1 MLRVLPKLA
10 LLALCAIVVSLNL
23 TVSTSAQSAT
33 PTPAPLFIIPTATS
47 LPTAT
52 LSSSQ
57 IVKSLGGYGLKSS
70 DLPGFTPSENN
81 GTFLLEELR
90 GLLSKLYPQRSE
102 QISALITSY
111 QAYGVIGAEVAHYF
125 SLPCERQAIFGLG
138 TTIYGLAAENA
149 QRLATDSSLLSL
161 YARLYDWKRAVSSGL
176 KGRVFTAPVGTDLC
190 SVPSKQHILEFA
202 VGRWLVFASVYAPD
216 TTDMSL
222 VTTTLN
228 NLANVVTQRIQPAEI
243 IAAAPTATATPR
255 PTSTPQAVGLSP
267 LANPNDPSKLGPGWE
282 FSGNKPGEDSYSLV
296 GNNAI
301 LLITATES
309 SARVCHAQRGDFDF
323 VVKVTLGNHLDYQ
336 GAYIFVKDTTSP
348 ALFRLGVSDTDRCCD
363 YDMHINS
370 IGKSNTDKWTEWVVW
385 DMDRRRAY
393 SKTWHLKIRRFARN
407 IFNAYYSADG
417 TRWTLLRGDTVVVM
431 PDRVEVCLAVYS
443 DRRAEGFVAT
453 FEDVSVKPIK

>member
-1 MLRVLPKLA
+1 MPRVLPKLA
-10 LLALCAIVVSLNL
+10 LLALCAITVLLNL

-81 GTFLLEELR
+81 GTFLLEEWR

-149 QRLATDSSLLSL
+149 QRLATDSSLLSV
-161 YARLYDWKRAVSSGL
+161 YTRLYDWKRAVSSGL

-267 LANPNDPSKLGPGWE
+267 LADPNDPSKLGPGWE
-282 FSGNKPGEDSYSLV
+282 FSGNKPGEDGYSLV

-301 LLITATES
+301 LLIAAPQST
-309 SARVCHAQRGDFDF
+309 ARVCHAQQGPFEF
-323 VVKVTLGNHLDYQ
+323 VAKITLGDIDLDQ
-336 GAYIFVKDTTSP
+336 SAFISVIDTASP
-348 ALFRLGVSDTDRCCD
+348 ANFYSSIRTIRE
-363 YDMHINS
+363 INTWLVAS
-370 IGKSNTDKWTEWVVW
+370 AFGTSNTKSEIRSVYHSLKILSESYPKVW
-385 DMDRRRAY
+385 
-393 SKTWHLKIRRFARN
+393 HVKIRRLSSSFS
-407 IFNAYYSADG
+407 AYYSDNE
-417 TRWTLLRGDTVVVM
+417 TRWKVLREDTVVVM
-431 PDRVEVCLAVYS
+431 PDSIMVCLGVAS
-443 DRRAEGFVAT
+443 AREAEGFAAT
-453 FEDVSVKPIK
+453 FENISVKPIR